1 MCAWLTTFGIS
12 LLLWWILAAK
22 NRIKPSSG
30 PLDEQAHL
38 GNMFCSVCPW
48 KIPLEKLKTILLT
61 IKLFTFFLEERLRW
75 FLHTHKN
82 CASSSFGVHCSPLCS
97 FMLWISQL
105 TVFLPPPLI
114 SKGISSSCYIVLGV
128 TFGHISLKLRKL
140 DFRIWNMIRVESAET
155 RDPRVC
161 HKAVCPCAEYPSMSW
176 TTYVSLS
183 ILASK
188 RDVFKS
194 MCPHSL
200 FVLYFWKDEVWVYSL
215 VFSLSVQF
223 HEDKGMKF

>member
-1 MCAWLTTFGIS
+1 MS
-12 LLLWWILAAK
+12 L
-22 NRIKPSSG
+22 
-30 PLDEQAHL
+30 
-38 GNMFCSVCPW
+38 

-61 IKLFTFFLEERLRW
+61 VKLFTFFLEERLHW
-75 FLHTHKN
+75 FLHTHKK
-82 CASSSFGVHCSPLCS
+82 CASSSFGVHCSPLFS

-105 TVFLPPPLI
+105 IVFLPPPLI

-140 DFRIWNMIRVESAET
+140 GFRIWNMIRVEYAET
-155 RDPRVC
+155 RDLRVC
-161 HKAVCPCAEYPSMSW
+161 YKAVYPCAEYPSISW

-183 ILASK
+183 LLASK
-188 RDVFKS
+188 RDVFTS

-215 VFSLSVQF
+215 VFFLSVQF

>member
-1 MCAWLTTFGIS
+1 MSLKNSFRETENYPTYNQIVYLFLRRETPLVLAHTQKLCFLFIWGSLFPPLQFYAMNLSAYCLLTTTSNIQGH
-12 LLLWWILAAK
+12 IL
-22 NRIKPSSG
+22 P
-30 PLDEQAHL
+30 
-38 GNMFCSVCPW
+38 
-48 KIPLEKLKTILLT
+48 
-61 IKLFTFFLEERLRW
+61 
-75 FLHTHKN
+75 
-82 CASSSFGVHCSPLCS
+82 
-97 FMLWISQL
+97 
-105 TVFLPPPLI
+105 
-114 SKGISSSCYIVLGV
+114 CYIVLGV